1 MSLVPCCIQRHSFK
15 RTSVSRRTNSSNF
28 QRHCSVLI
36 ARYGIYIPNRDRFT
50 GQGSVCFNFKVREA
64 QEKSQLVTDDSKHSK
79 KKSKLDLGPFLMDWS
94 TVFSDKSWISFE
106 ILFNPMESLFYP
118 SDSSILIH
126 RISKN
131 FSTISEFQFGYD
143 N

>member
-1 MSLVPCCIQRHSFK
+1 MLHSKTQFQTNK
-15 RTSVSRRTNSSNF
+15 CFPKNEQFEFSTTLFGINSKIWYIYPKPGQVYRTGECLFQFQSPGSSR
-28 QRHCSVLI
+28 
-36 ARYGIYIPNRDRFT
+36 
-50 GQGSVCFNFKVREA
+50 
-64 QEKSQLVTDDSKHSK
+64 KSQLVTDDSKHS

-131 FSTISEFQFGYD
+131 FSTFCEFQFGYD
-143 N
+143 NQG